1 MAKSGSEIAPNFVRI
16 LLISKLYP
24 NRLNISPPDFTID
37 NKGLFQIL
45 IVSSARLEA
54 QFHTK
59 TKNKNGEK

>member
-24 NRLNISPPDFTID
+24 NRCYSQYSAPPDFTID

-54 QFHTK
+54 RFYAK
-59 TKNKNGEK
+59 TKN